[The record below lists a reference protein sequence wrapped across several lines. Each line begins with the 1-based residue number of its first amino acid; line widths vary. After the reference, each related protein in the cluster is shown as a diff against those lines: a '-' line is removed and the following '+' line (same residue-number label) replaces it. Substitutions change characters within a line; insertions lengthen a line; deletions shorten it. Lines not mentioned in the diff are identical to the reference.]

1 MSAAAPGMPTLR
13 QLQELFDYDP
23 ETGSLTWRVV
33 RGRCTIGSPVNA
45 ADRVKIDGVALR
57 ARWVAWVIG
66 TGCTPRHASI
76 AHVNGDRGD
85 IRLANLRLRTA
96 PEGRVDAAFAATA
109 VEYRPS
115 DGRLLRRPG
124 GETAEI
130 VRHDGYMMVNIGG
143 GRFLAHRVVWLLAHG
158 VWPSGVIDHI
168 NGNPSD
174 NRIANLRDVTQQEN
188 CQNQLGVR
196 GSCLLP
202 NGKWKASI
210 RSAGVT
216 HNLGRFKSEPQARD
230 AYLEAKTRLHVP
242 TLLTGLKETDR

>member
-1 MSAAAPGMPTLR
+1 MSSAAPGMPTLR
-13 QLQELFDYDP
+13 QLQELFEYDP
-23 ETGSLTWRVV
+23 DTGAMTWRVK
-33 RGRCTIGSPVNA
+33 RGRCTIGSPVNP
-45 ADRVKIDGVALR
+45 ADRVKIDGVAFR
-57 ARWVAWVIG
+57 ARWVAWVLG
-66 TGCTPRHASI
+66 SGCEPRHASI

-85 IRLANLRLRTA
+85 IRFANLRLRTA
-96 PEGRVDAAFAATA
+96 PEGQVDAVFAASA
-109 VEYRPS
+109 VQYRPS
-115 DGRLLRRPG
+115 DGRLLRLPS

-143 GRFLAHRVVWLLAHG
+143 GSFLAHRVVWLLVYR

-174 NRIANLRDVTQQEN
+174 NRIANLRDVTQQDN

-196 GSCLLP
+196 GACLLP

-216 HNLGRFKSEPQARD
+216 YNLGKFKSEAQARA
-230 AYLEAKTRLHVP
+230 AYLAAKRRLHVP
-242 TLLTGLKETDR
+242 TLLTGLQETER